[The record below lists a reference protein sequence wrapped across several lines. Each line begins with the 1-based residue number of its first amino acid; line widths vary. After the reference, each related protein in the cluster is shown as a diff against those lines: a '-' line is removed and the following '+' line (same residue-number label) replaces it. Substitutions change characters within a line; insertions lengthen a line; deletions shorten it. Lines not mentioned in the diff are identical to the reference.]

1 MKMEKIKVLLIEDN
15 PGDARLV
22 KEMLAE
28 EKNISFEMEWE
39 DGLSKGL
46 KRLDGGGIDV
56 VLLDLNLPDS
66 RGFDTFAKVLAG
78 APQIPVVVMTGL
90 DDETLAISAVK
101 KGAQDYLIK
110 GKVDSNLLARGIRY
124 AIERKQSEVKLRESE
139 TRYRTLF
146 EQSPD
151 GVLIIDPLTTIA
163 DEFNETAH
171 RQLGYTREEFKQL
184 RISDYEA
191 KETPQET
198 KYHIVNVLRDGKD
211 EFETLHRTRDGELRN
226 VLVTVQT
233 IGLSGKQV
241 FHCIFHDITERR
253 QAEEALRESERRS
266 REMLQNIQLVGIM
279 LDVHGNLVFCNDYL
293 LNLTGFRREE
303 VIGRNW
309 FKTFIPTERQEETR
323 QAFNQQLKSGIPL
336 QYESDILTKK
346 GERNLISFNIVFLRD
361 LGHNITGA
369 AGVGEDITL
378 RRRAAD
384 ALKTYTAK
392 LEETNRLKDLFTD
405 IMHHDLMNPLGIIK
419 LATDETLCAQT
430 LDKGIRDKLLMIR
443 RNCDKLIDMTRSAG
457 TYAKLESADKLE
469 RSKLDL
475 NEMLRAAADKFKP
488 QIQEKNMKLEF
499 LEKDKCYARVNPI
512 FETVFSNLLSNAI
525 KYSPEG
531 KKIELNIID
540 EGEY

>member
-1 MKMEKIKVLLIEDN
+1 MEKIKVLLIEDN
-15 PGDARLV
+15 PGDARLI

-46 KRLDGGGIDV
+46 KRLAGGGIDV

-90 DDETLAISAVK
+90 DDETLAISAVR
-101 KGAQDYLIK
+101 KGAQDYLVK
-110 GKVDSNLLARGIRY
+110 GHVDSSLLARVIRY
-124 AIERKQSEVKLRESE
+124 AIERKRVE
-139 TRYRTLF
+139 
-146 EQSPD
+146 
-151 GVLIIDPLTTIA
+151 
-163 DEFNETAH
+163 
-171 RQLGYTREEFKQL
+171 
-184 RISDYEA
+184 
-191 KETPQET
+191 
-198 KYHIVNVLRDGKD
+198 
-211 EFETLHRTRDGELRN
+211 
-226 VLVTVQT
+226 
-233 IGLSGKQV
+233 
-241 FHCIFHDITERR
+241 
-253 QAEEALRESERRS
+253 
-266 REMLQNIQLVGIM
+266 
-279 LDVHGNLVFCNDYL
+279 
-293 LNLTGFRREE
+293 
-303 VIGRNW
+303 
-309 FKTFIPTERQEETR
+309 
-323 QAFNQQLKSGIPL
+323 
-336 QYESDILTKK
+336 
-346 GERNLISFNIVFLRD
+346 
-361 LGHNITGA
+361 
-369 AGVGEDITL
+369 
-378 RRRAAD
+378 D

-419 LATDETLCAQT
+419 LATDEALRVQS
-430 LDKGIRDKLLMIR
+430 LDKGIRDRLLMIR

-499 LEKDKCYARVNPI
+499 LSKDKCYARVNPI

-540 EGEY
+540 EGEYFKIYVKDWGYGIKEEDKPKLFTRFERVDKKGVKGTGLGLAIVKRIVELHGGRVWIENNPEGGSVFYVEIPKS